1 MAFQNKSLQ
10 RRIYIVSSIEVA
22 AFNNESVWAVLFIDW
37 YEQLED
43 VKKLQVKGHAE
54 QCHWFWNQGYPKSKK
69 KLRCQIVVL
78 LFVCFFCCCCSYPM
92 RHSSPHPTC
101 RNHQNEDN
109 VFEQKNIAHQTDA
122 PKIPSRWVAVNIPQ
136 SRIWTWGLWPTLIHV
151 MAMRRIWA
159 KGHEIPNLLLQTRFS
174 KVLICDDSDMF
185 GKY

>member
-78 LFVCFFCCCCSYPM
+78 LFVCFF
-92 RHSSPHPTC
+92 
-101 RNHQNEDN
+101 
-109 VFEQKNIAHQTDA
+109 V
-122 PKIPSRWVAVNIPQ
+122 VV
-136 SRIWTWGLWPTLIHV
+136 
-151 MAMRRIWA
+151 
-159 KGHEIPNLLLQTRFS
+159 
-174 KVLICDDSDMF
+174 VLIQCDIAVPILHAVITKMKTMYLNKRILLIKQTLVKSPVDGLLSTYHSRGF
-185 GKY
+185 ERGGYGQH